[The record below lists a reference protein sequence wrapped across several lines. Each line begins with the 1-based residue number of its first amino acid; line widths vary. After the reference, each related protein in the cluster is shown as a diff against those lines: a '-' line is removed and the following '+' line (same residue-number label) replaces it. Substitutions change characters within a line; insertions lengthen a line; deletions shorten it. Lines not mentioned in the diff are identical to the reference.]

1 MDLELLELEQPVIE
15 LERCPG
21 MLDIPL
27 QQSGILTFMS
37 LKKLMSVQAAIVRP
51 THPPTPFLPPSIFLL
66 FHKEKVFHFSYWE
79 CCDKNYIVLCED
91 SL

>member
-51 THPPTPFLPPSIFLL
+51 THPPPSSLHLPLVPQRESVSFQLL
-66 FHKEKVFHFSYWE
+66 G
-79 CCDKNYIVLCED
+79 VL
-91 SL
+91 